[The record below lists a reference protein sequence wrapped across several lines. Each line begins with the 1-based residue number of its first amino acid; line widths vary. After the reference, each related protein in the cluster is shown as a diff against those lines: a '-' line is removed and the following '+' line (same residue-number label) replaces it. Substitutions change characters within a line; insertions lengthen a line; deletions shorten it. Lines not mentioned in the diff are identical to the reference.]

1 MILEAMACG
10 RPVVATRVGA
20 IPDLV
25 VSPALGTLVERS
37 PEAFE
42 SAIRDTLVRQWN
54 HEEIAVHARSHSW
67 ENVSKQVIDVYSRA
81 IAQFHAKA

>member
-1 MILEAMACG
+1 
-10 RPVVATRVGA
+10 
-20 IPDLV
+20 
-25 VSPALGTLVERS
+25 LVERS

-81 IAQFHAKA
+81 IAQFHANA